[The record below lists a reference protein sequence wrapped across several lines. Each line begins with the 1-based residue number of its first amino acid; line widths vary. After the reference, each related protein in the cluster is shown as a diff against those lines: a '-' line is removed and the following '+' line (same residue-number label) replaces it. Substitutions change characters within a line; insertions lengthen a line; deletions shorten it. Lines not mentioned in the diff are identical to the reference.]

1 MAFGIGMIALLAAKA
16 AAAAK
21 VAAPA
26 LAAAKAAGAGTLAA
40 GATKA
45 GASALTSAPS
55 AAPAPVASAPS
66 AVPQAAPVGGFAA
79 KVGAVKSAAPGV
91 LGPQVVGQG
100 ISRAMAPPAP
110 SPPTGTGAFTFGRPT
125 PSAAS
130 GLTVPEAT
138 TSFMAG
144 FQPGGLTTNASTLAE
159 GVRNTAPTFLDKLA
173 AFGSEFGQDALRGGI
188 AGGIR
193 GGIRGNQNRQIGTT
207 RGIGLGALA
216 GGVSGGVSG
225 GFGSLANE
233 NLGMGQALQGLSQS
247 GTPAQS
253 FGQQL
258 AGGVK
263 DLFLGEQPVQSILG
277 SEPPGTRR
285 GVIPNLIRRVD
296 LNIPIGSNR
305 RAKVRP
311 FGRRGLTGR
320 GLRVARGRR

>member
-1 MAFGIGMIALLAAKA
+1 MALGMAALVALLASKA
-16 AAAAK
+16 AAAAT
-21 VAAPA
+21 
-26 LAAAKAAGAGTLAA
+26 AAGAGTAAA
-40 GATKA
+40 GAGTAAAA
-45 GASALTSAPS
+45 GAGATAAGVGANAALNAA
-55 AAPAPVASAPS
+55 AAPAATSA
-66 AVPQAAPVGGFAA
+66 AAPAGAGGASF
-79 KVGAVKSAAPGV
+79 GA
-91 LGPQVVGQG
+91 
-100 ISRAMAPPAP
+100 PA
-110 SPPTGTGAFTFGRPT
+110 S
-125 PSAAS
+125 SVAS

-144 FQPGGLTTNASTLAE
+144 FQPGGLTTNASTLSGAVK
-159 GVRNTAPTFLDKLA
+159 GTTPTFLDKLS
-173 AFGSEFGQDALRGGI
+173 AFGTEFGQDALRGGI
-188 AGGIR
+188 VGGIQ
-193 GGIRGNQNRQIGTT
+193 GGIRGNQNPQIGTT

-225 GFGSLANE
+225 SFGSLANE